1 MKFAV
6 SVLLCSVALTVLS
19 VVVVEGTMNEQ
30 LKSPTALVVHVVWA
44 TSLNFIV
51 TVLVPPNPVPVTVTE
66 VPTGP
71 LAGLRAIAGTAS
83 VNVVVAVFVPSVAVT
98 VYVPVIPSKA

>member
-1 MKFAV
+1 VNVHPGDGRFPT
-6 SVLLCSVALTVLS
+6 SLLVHGDGDVA
-19 VVVVEGTMNEQ
+19 
-30 LKSPTALVVHVVWA
+30 TALPSYV
-44 TSLNFIV
+44 IV
-51 TVLVPPNPVPVTVTE
+51 IDAKAANPDPVAVTFTD

-71 LAGLRAIAGTAS
+71 VPGVRVMAAS